1 MKTDKQV
8 KDILKTVDERIVRC
22 FYDKAEEYTTA
33 YNRTPEENVELR
45 HAYCQ
50 RLVALQA
57 IAKSMGYDWHR
68 DIDCGIK
75 RIRPSTV
82 SVVNRKV
89 TEGF

>member
-1 MKTDKQV
+1 MKTEKQV
-8 KDILKTVDERIVRC
+8 QKILKTVDERIVDC
-22 FYDKAEEYTTA
+22 FRNEAERYVA
-33 YNRTPEENVELR
+33 AHDRTPEENIELR

-50 RLVALQA
+50 RLVALIA

-68 DIDCGIK
+68 DIECGVK